1 MCIREGGVKMES
13 NDLKVMFYLAYKNL
27 TKSKITFM
35 VIVAVMAM
43 SFLSITFFAS
53 IIDGLGYEFEEGM
66 IKGQTGHLMI
76 EPHEDELYITD
87 SGDLVKDIRRIPG
100 VVGVARRLDASAV
113 ARYETIEIGNP
124 VLFIEPENEKDVSD
138 YWRSVIAGEYL
149 SKKDT
154 NEMLMGANLVKSYAA
169 EGDTQKRFDVDVG
182 DKVTLSFSNGF
193 VKEYRIKGIYK
204 TGSRFVDDKMM
215 INFDQYQLIFNF
227 TDDIASNILVSL
239 PQRGVEDSY
248 AEKIIDL
255 GVSKQIN
262 RWQTKMGAV
271 NQFVGS
277 LQITNQIT
285 GTIGLLT
292 AFATIYIIIFINVT
306 NKRKQIG
313 ILKAVGIK
321 KQIILGSYVIQS
333 LAYGITGVII
343 GNIIM
348 KLLLFLLSVH
358 PLSMPKG
365 PVVPILTM
373 ERLVTTSFI
382 LIFASIVAGFFPSR
396 KAADENILDAIF
408 GG

>member
-1 MCIREGGVKMES
+1 MEN
-13 NDLKVMFYLAYKNL
+13 NDLKVMFFLAYKNL

-66 IKGQTGHLMI
+66 IRGQTGHLMI
-76 EPHEDELYITD
+76 EPQEDELYISG

-124 VLFIEPENEKDVSD
+124 VLFIEPENEKAVSD
-138 YWRSVIAGEYL
+138 YWSSVIAGEYL

-154 NEMLMGANLVKSYAA
+154 DELLIGANLVKSYAA

-182 DKVTLSFSNGF
+182 DKIILSFSNGF

-204 TGSRFVDDKMM
+204 TGSRFVDDK
-215 INFDQYQLIFNF
+215 IIISFDQYQLIFNS
-227 TDDIASNILVSL
+227 TEDIASNILIAL
-239 PQRGVEDSY
+239 PQRGLEESY
-248 AEKIIDL
+248 TERIIDL
-255 GVSKQIN
+255 GVSEQIN
-262 RWQTKMGAV
+262 KWQTKMGAV

-321 KQIILGSYVIQS
+321 KQIILGSYVLQS

-348 KLLLFLLSVH
+348 KLLLLLLSIH
-358 PLSMPKG
+358 PLSMPIG
-365 PVVPILTM
+365 PVIPILTT
-373 ERLVTTSFI
+373 ERLMTTSATLI
-382 LIFASIVAGFFPSR
+382 LASIVAGFFPSR

>member
-1 MCIREGGVKMES
+1 MES
-13 NDLKVMFYLAYKNL
+13 NDLKVMFFLAYKNL
-27 TKSKITFM
+27 TKSKVTFM

-66 IKGQTGHLMI
+66 IRGQTGHLMI
-76 EPHEDELYITD
+76 EPQENELFISD
-87 SGDLVKDIRRIPG
+87 SADLVKDVRRILG
-100 VVGVARRLDASAV
+100 VVGAARRLDASAV
-113 ARYETIEIGNP
+113 ARYKNIEIGNP

-138 YWRSVIAGEYL
+138 YWNSVIAGEYL
-149 SKKDT
+149 SEKDT
-154 NEMLMGANLVKSYAA
+154 DELIIGANLVESYAQ

-182 DKVTLSFSNGF
+182 DRITLGFSNGF
-193 VKEYRIKGIYK
+193 TKEYRVKGIYK
-204 TGSRFVDDKMM
+204 TGSRLVDDK
-215 INFDQYQLIFNF
+215 IIVNFDQYQLIFGPD
-227 TDDIASNILVSL
+227 DDIASSILIAL
-239 PQRGVEDSY
+239 PQRGMEDSY
-248 AEKIIDL
+248 KEQIIDL
-255 GVSKQIN
+255 GVSEQIN
-262 RWQTKMGAV
+262 EWQTKMGAV

-321 KQIILGSYVIQS
+321 KQIILGSYVLQS
-333 LAYGITGVII
+333 LAYGVTGVVI
-343 GNIIM
+343 GNIVM
-348 KLLLFLLSVH
+348 KLLLVLLSMR
-358 PLSMPKG
+358 PLNMPIG
-365 PVVPILTM
+365 PVIPILTT
-373 ERLVTTSFI
+373 ERLMTTSATLI
-382 LIFASIVAGFFPSR
+382 LASVVAGFFPSR

>member
-1 MCIREGGVKMES
+1 MEN
-13 NDLKVMFYLAYKNL
+13 NDLKVMFFLAYKNL

-66 IKGQTGHLMI
+66 IRGQTGHLMI
-76 EPHEDELYITD
+76 EPQEDELYISD

-100 VVGVARRLDASAV
+100 IVGVARRLDASAV

-138 YWRSVIAGEYL
+138 YWNSIIVGEYL

-154 NEMLMGANLVKSYAA
+154 DELLIGANLVKSYAA

-182 DKVTLSFSNGF
+182 DKITLSFSNGF

-204 TGSRFVDDKMM
+204 TGSRFVDDK
-215 INFDQYQLIFNF
+215 IIISFDQYQLIFNS
-227 TDDIASNILVSL
+227 TEDIASNILIAL
-239 PQRGVEDSY
+239 PQRGLEESY
-248 AEKIIDL
+248 TDRIIDL
-255 GVSKQIN
+255 GVSEQIN
-262 RWQTKMGAV
+262 KWQTKMGAV

-321 KQIILGSYVIQS
+321 KQIILGSYVLQS

-343 GNIIM
+343 GNIVM
-348 KLLLFLLSVH
+348 KLLLLLLSIH
-358 PLSMPKG
+358 PLSMPIG
-365 PVVPILTM
+365 QVVPILTT
-373 ERLVTTSFI
+373 ERLMTTSATLI
-382 LIFASIVAGFFPSR
+382 LASIVAGFFPSR

>member
-1 MCIREGGVKMES
+1 MER
-13 NDLKVMFYLAYKNL
+13 NDLKVMFFLAYKNL

-66 IKGQTGHLMI
+66 IRGQTGHLMI
-76 EPHEDELYITD
+76 EPQEDDLYI
-87 SGDLVKDIRRIPG
+87 SNSEDLVKDIRRIPG

-138 YWRSVIAGEYL
+138 YWNSVIVGEYL
-149 SKKDT
+149 SKRDT
-154 NEMLMGANLVKSYAA
+154 DELLIGANLVESYAA

-182 DKVTLSFSNGF
+182 DKITLSFSNGF

-204 TGSRFVDDKMM
+204 TGSRFVDDKII
-215 INFDQYQLIFNF
+215 INFNQYQLIFDSTN
-227 TDDIASNILVSL
+227 DIASNILIAL
-239 PQRGVEDSY
+239 PQRGMEESY
-248 AEKIIDL
+248 TEQIIDL
-255 GVSKQIN
+255 GVSEQIN
-262 RWQTKMGAV
+262 KWQTKMGAV

-321 KQIILGSYVIQS
+321 KQIILGSYVLQS

-343 GNIIM
+343 GNIVM
-348 KLLLFLLSVH
+348 KLLLLLLSIH
-358 PLSMPKG
+358 PLNMPIG
-365 PVVPILTM
+365 PVIPILTT
-373 ERLVTTSFI
+373 ERLMTTSATLI
-382 LIFASIVAGFFPSR
+382 LASVVAGFFPSR

>member
-1 MCIREGGVKMES
+1 MEN
-13 NDLKVMFYLAYKNL
+13 NDLKVMFFLAYKNL

-66 IKGQTGHLMI
+66 IRGQTGHLMI
-76 EPHEDELYITD
+76 EPQEDELYISD

-138 YWRSVIAGEYL
+138 YWNSIIVGEYL

-154 NEMLMGANLVKSYAA
+154 DELLIGANLVKSYAA

-182 DKVTLSFSNGF
+182 DKITLSFSNGF

-204 TGSRFVDDKMM
+204 TGSRFVDDK
-215 INFDQYQLIFNF
+215 IIISFDQYQLIFNS
-227 TDDIASNILVSL
+227 TEDIASNILIAL
-239 PQRGVEDSY
+239 PQRGLEESY
-248 AEKIIDL
+248 TDRIIEL
-255 GVSKQIN
+255 GVSEQIN
-262 RWQTKMGAV
+262 KWQTKMGAV

-321 KQIILGSYVIQS
+321 KQIILGSYVLQS

-343 GNIIM
+343 GNIVM
-348 KLLLFLLSVH
+348 KLLLLLLSIH
-358 PLSMPKG
+358 PLSMPIG
-365 PVVPILTM
+365 QVVPILTT
-373 ERLVTTSFI
+373 ERLMTTSATLI
-382 LIFASIVAGFFPSR
+382 LASIVAGFFPSR

>member
-1 MCIREGGVKMES
+1 MEN
-13 NDLKVMFYLAYKNL
+13 NDLKVMFFLAYKNL

-66 IKGQTGHLMI
+66 IRGQTGHLMI
-76 EPHEDELYITD
+76 EPQEDDLYISG

-138 YWRSVIAGEYL
+138 YWSSVIAGEYL

-154 NEMLMGANLVKSYAA
+154 DELLIGADLVKSYAA

-182 DKVTLSFSNGF
+182 DKIILSFSNGF

-204 TGSRFVDDKMM
+204 TGSRFVDDK
-215 INFDQYQLIFNF
+215 IIISFDQYQLIFNS
-227 TDDIASNILVSL
+227 TEDIASNILIAL
-239 PQRGVEDSY
+239 PQRGLEESY
-248 AEKIIDL
+248 TERIIDL
-255 GVSKQIN
+255 GVSEQIN
-262 RWQTKMGAV
+262 KWQTKMGAV

-321 KQIILGSYVIQS
+321 KQIILGSYVLQS

-348 KLLLFLLSVH
+348 KLLLLLLSIH
-358 PLSMPKG
+358 PLSMPIG
-365 PVVPILTM
+365 PVIPILTT
-373 ERLVTTSFI
+373 ERLMTTSATLI
-382 LIFASIVAGFFPSR
+382 LASIVAGFFPSR

>member
-1 MCIREGGVKMES
+1 MET
-13 NDLKVMFYLAYKNL
+13 NDLKVMLFLAYKNL

-66 IKGQTGHLMI
+66 IRGQTGHLMI
-76 EPHEDELYITD
+76 EPQEDELYISD
-87 SGDLVKDIRRIPG
+87 SEDLVKDIRRIPG

-113 ARYETIEIGNP
+113 ARHETIEIGNP

-138 YWRSVIAGEYL
+138 YWNSIIAGEYL
-149 SKKDT
+149 SKRDT
-154 NEMLMGANLVKSYAA
+154 DELLIGANLVKSYAE
-169 EGDTQKRFDVDVG
+169 EGDTQKRFDVGVG
-182 DKVTLSFSNGF
+182 DKITLSFSNGF

-204 TGSRFVDDKMM
+204 TGSRFVDDKII
-215 INFDQYQLIFNF
+215 INFNQYQLIFGS
-227 TDDIASNILVSL
+227 TEDIASNLLIAL
-239 PQRGVEDSY
+239 PQRGMEESY
-248 AEKIIDL
+248 SEQIIDL
-255 GVSKQIN
+255 GVSEQIN
-262 RWQTKMGAV
+262 KWQTKMGAV

-321 KQIILGSYVIQS
+321 KQIILGSYVLQS

-348 KLLLFLLSVH
+348 KLLLLLLSIH
-358 PLSMPKG
+358 PLNMPIG
-365 PVVPILTM
+365 PVIPILTT
-373 ERLVTTSFI
+373 ERLMTTSATLI
-382 LIFASIVAGFFPSR
+382 LASIVAGFFPSR

>member
-1 MCIREGGVKMES
+1 MQS
-13 NDLKVMFYLAYKNL
+13 NDLKVMFFLAYKNL

-66 IKGQTGHLMI
+66 IRGQTGHLMI
-76 EPHEDELYITD
+76 EPQEDDLYISD
-87 SGDLVKDIRRIPG
+87 SGELVKDIRRIPG

-124 VLFIEPENEKDVSD
+124 VLFIEAENEKDVSD
-138 YWRSVIAGEYL
+138 YWSNVIVGEYL
-149 SKKDT
+149 SKRDT
-154 NEMLMGANLVKSYAA
+154 DELLIGANLVESYAA

-182 DKVTLSFSNGF
+182 DKITLGFSNGF

-204 TGSRFVDDKMM
+204 TGSRFVDDKII
-215 INFDQYQLIFNF
+215 INFEQYQLIFGP
-227 TDDIASNILVSL
+227 TDDIASNILIAL
-239 PQRGVEDSY
+239 PQRGMEESY
-248 AEKIIDL
+248 TEKLISL
-255 GVSKQIN
+255 GVSEQIN
-262 RWQTKMGAV
+262 KWQTKMGAV

-321 KQIILGSYVIQS
+321 KQVILGSYVLQS

-343 GNIIM
+343 GNIVM
-348 KLLLFLLSVH
+348 KLLLLLLSIH
-358 PLSMPKG
+358 PLSMPIG
-365 PVVPILTM
+365 PVVPILTT
-373 ERLVTTSFI
+373 ERLMTTSATLI
-382 LIFASIVAGFFPSR
+382 LASIIAGFFPSR
-396 KAADENILDAIF
+396 KAADENILAAIF

>member
-1 MCIREGGVKMES
+1 MEN
-13 NDLKVMFYLAYKNL
+13 NDLKVMFFLAYKNL

-66 IKGQTGHLMI
+66 IRGQTGHLMI
-76 EPHEDELYITD
+76 EPQEDELYI
-87 SGDLVKDIRRIPG
+87 SGSGNLVKDIRRIPG

-138 YWRSVIAGEYL
+138 YWNSIIVGEYL
-149 SKKDT
+149 SKRDT
-154 NEMLMGANLVKSYAA
+154 AELLIGANLVKSYAA

-182 DKVTLSFSNGF
+182 DKITLSFSNGF

-204 TGSRFVDDKMM
+204 TGSRFVDDK
-215 INFDQYQLIFNF
+215 IILNFDQYQLIFGS
-227 TDDIASNILVSL
+227 TDDIASNILIAL
-239 PQRGVEDSY
+239 PQRGMEEPY
-248 AEKIIDL
+248 TEKIIDL
-255 GVSKQIN
+255 GLSEQIN
-262 RWQTKMGAV
+262 KWQTKMGAV

-321 KQIILGSYVIQS
+321 KQIILGSYVLQS

-343 GNIIM
+343 GNIVM
-348 KLLLFLLSVH
+348 KLLLILLSIH
-358 PLSMPKG
+358 PLSMPIG
-365 PVVPILTM
+365 QVVPILTT
-373 ERLVTTSFI
+373 ERLMTTSATLI
-382 LIFASIVAGFFPSR
+382 LASIVAGFFPSR

>member
-1 MCIREGGVKMES
+1 MEN
-13 NDLKVMFYLAYKNL
+13 NDLKVMFFLAYKNL

-66 IKGQTGHLMI
+66 IRGQTGHLMI
-76 EPHEDELYITD
+76 EPQEDELYISD
-87 SGDLVKDIRRIPG
+87 SGDRVKDIRRIPG

-138 YWRSVIAGEYL
+138 YWNSIIVGEYL

-154 NEMLMGANLVKSYAA
+154 DELLIGANLVKSYAA

-182 DKVTLSFSNGF
+182 DKITLSFSNGF

-204 TGSRFVDDKMM
+204 TGSRFVDDK
-215 INFDQYQLIFNF
+215 IIISFDQYQLIFNS
-227 TDDIASNILVSL
+227 TEDIASNILIAL
-239 PQRGVEDSY
+239 PQRGLEESY
-248 AEKIIDL
+248 TDRIIDL
-255 GVSKQIN
+255 GVSEQIN
-262 RWQTKMGAV
+262 KWQTKMGAV

-321 KQIILGSYVIQS
+321 KQIILGSYVLQS

-343 GNIIM
+343 GNIVM
-348 KLLLFLLSVH
+348 KLLLLLLSIH
-358 PLSMPKG
+358 PLSMPIG
-365 PVVPILTM
+365 QVVPILTT
-373 ERLVTTSFI
+373 ERLMTTSATLI
-382 LIFASIVAGFFPSR
+382 LASIVAGFFPSR

>member
-1 MCIREGGVKMES
+1 MES
-13 NDLKVMFYLAYKNL
+13 NDLKVMFFLAYKNL

-76 EPHEDELYITD
+76 EPQEDDLFISNSE
-87 SGDLVKDIRRIPG
+87 DLVKDVRRIPG
-100 VVGVARRLDASAV
+100 VVGAARRLDASAV
-113 ARYETIEIGNP
+113 ARYETIEVGTP
-124 VLFIEPENEKDVSD
+124 VLFIEPENEKDVSK
-138 YWRSVIAGEYL
+138 YWNSVIEGNYI
-149 SKKDT
+149 SNRDT
-154 NEMLMGANLVKSYAA
+154 DELLLGANLVKSYAE
-169 EGDTQKRFDVDVG
+169 EGDTQKRLDVSVG

-204 TGSRFVDDKMM
+204 TGSRFVDDKII
-215 INFDQYQLIFNF
+215 INFNQYQLIFGS
-227 TDDIASNILVSL
+227 TEDIASNIIIAL
-239 PQRGVEDSY
+239 PQRGMEEAY
-248 AEKIIDL
+248 TEQIIDL
-255 GVSKQIN
+255 GVSEQIN
-262 RWQTKMGAV
+262 KWQTKMGAV

-313 ILKAVGIK
+313 ILKAIGIK
-321 KQIILGSYVIQS
+321 KQIIMGSYVLQS
-333 LAYGITGVII
+333 LTYGITGVIV
-343 GNIIM
+343 GNIVM
-348 KLLLFLLSVH
+348 KLLLLLLSIH
-358 PLSMPKG
+358 PLNMPIG
-365 PVVPILTM
+365 PVIPILTS
-373 ERLVTTSFI
+373 ERLMTTSATLI
-382 LIFASIVAGFFPSR
+382 LASIVAGFFPSR

>member
-1 MCIREGGVKMES
+1 MQS
-13 NDLKVMFYLAYKNL
+13 NDLKVMLFLAYKNL

-66 IKGQTGHLMI
+66 IRGQTGHLMI
-76 EPHEDELYITD
+76 EPQEDELYISD
-87 SGDLVKDIRRIPG
+87 SADLVKDIRRIPG

-113 ARYETIEIGNP
+113 ARHETIEIGNP

-138 YWRSVIAGEYL
+138 YWNSVIAGEYL
-149 SKKDT
+149 SKRDT
-154 NEMLMGANLVKSYAA
+154 DELLIGANLVKSYAE
-169 EGDTQKRFDVDVG
+169 EGDTQKRFDVEVG
-182 DKVTLSFSNGF
+182 DRITLSFSNGF

-204 TGSRFVDDKMM
+204 TGSRFVDDK
-215 INFDQYQLIFNF
+215 IIVNFEQYQLIFGS
-227 TDDIASNILVSL
+227 TDDIASNILIAL
-239 PQRGVEDSY
+239 PQRGMEGPY
-248 AEKIIDL
+248 TEQIIDL
-255 GVSKQIN
+255 GVSEQIN
-262 RWQTKMGAV
+262 QWQTKMGAV

-321 KQIILGSYVIQS
+321 KQIILGSYVLQS
-333 LAYGITGVII
+333 LTYGITGVII
-343 GNIIM
+343 GNIVM
-348 KLLLFLLSVH
+348 KLLLLLLSIH
-358 PLSMPKG
+358 PLNMPIG
-365 PVVPILTM
+365 PVIPILTT
-373 ERLVTTSFI
+373 ERLMTTSATLI
-382 LIFASIVAGFFPSR
+382 LASIVAGFFPSK